1 MEVNKKLKKYL
12 EENGIKQSFL
22 IASTGI
28 SQEKISNMMTGKRK
42 ITADELSKICQAL
55 GVSADLFLK

>member
-22 IASTGI
+22 EEKTGI

-55 GVSADLFLK
+55 KVSADLFLR